1 MFWKN
6 DHIDFDNIPLAIYI
20 NFDWNEKKAS
30 SIDFSNCKYL
40 IIWHHQNKDKDFENL
55 PDIEDLEYL
64 KVNWSS
70 STSLKGLS
78 KYKSLKRLELHYCT
92 KLETLDGIEDLN
104 QDIEYIHIDQSKKL
118 KGHERVTRLKE
129 LRTLCFNDCGVIENL
144 DFLLSLP
151 HLADFRFV
159 NTNILNGNLMPL
171 ISHPTITNAGFLNK
185 KHYSHKD
192 IQVTDLLSA
201 KRSTNAQQSVYK
213 IVAGH

>member
-1 MFWKN
+1 MFWKSN
-6 DHIDFDNIPLAIYI
+6 HI
-20 NFDWNEKKAS
+20 NFDSIPQGMYVNFDWKEKKVD

-40 IIWHHQNKDKDFENL
+40 IIWHHQNRDKDFENL

-64 KVNWSS
+64 EINWSS

-78 KYKSLKRLELHYCT
+78 KYISLRRLELHYCA

-104 QDIEYIHIDQSKKL
+104 QDVEYIHINQSKKL
-118 KGHERVTRLKE
+118 KRHESVTHLKE

-144 DFLLSLP
+144 DFLKSLT
-151 HLADFRFV
+151 HLEDFRFV

-171 ISHPTITNAGFLNK
+171 IDHPTITNAGFLNK

-192 IQVTDLLSA
+192 IQVKSLLNA
-201 KRSTNAQQSVYK
+201 KRSTNAQQKYCQ
-213 IVAGH
+213 